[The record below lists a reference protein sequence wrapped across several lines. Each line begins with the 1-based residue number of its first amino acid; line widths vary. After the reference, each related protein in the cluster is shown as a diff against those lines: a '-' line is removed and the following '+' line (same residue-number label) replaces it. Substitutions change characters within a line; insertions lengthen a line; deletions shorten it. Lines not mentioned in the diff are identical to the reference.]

1 MNQLRIN
8 SISKLLINRENVIFQ
23 ELDVIS
29 TTSSNWKIT
38 FVSDI
43 LPFQA
48 ITNQLYKSLDVVL
61 LTTATIMHQY
71 DESEKQAF
79 HNSFVSL
86 RKEIAGIRIFLD
98 SIVETY
104 QNFRILQTR
113 SKRSL
118 LPIVGKALTFLFGK
132 VSEDDLQSI
141 KSNINKLA
149 ANQKKI
155 SHVVEE
161 SLTLL
166 NNTREYVIQN
176 RQAINNV
183 N

>member
-8 SISKLLINRENVIFQ
+8 SLSKLLINRENVIFQ

-29 TTSSNWKIT
+29 TTSSNWKIS

-48 ITNQLYKSLDVVL
+48 ITNQLYKSLDEVL

-79 HNSFVSL
+79 RNSFVGL
-86 RKEIAGIRIFLD
+86 RKKITGIRIFLD

-104 QNFRILQTR
+104 QNFTILQTR

-118 LPIVGKALTFLFGK
+118 LPIVGKAMSFLFGT
-132 VSEDDLQSI
+132 VSKDDLQYI
-141 KSNINKLA
+141 KSNINKL
-149 ANQKKI
+149 
-155 SHVVEE
+155 V
-161 SLTLL
+161 
-166 NNTREYVIQN
+166 
-176 RQAINNV
+176 
-183 N
+183 

>member
-1 MNQLRIN
+1 MYI
-8 SISKLLINRENVIFQ
+8 
-23 ELDVIS
+23 
-29 TTSSNWKIT
+29 
-38 FVSDI
+38 
-43 LPFQA
+43 
-48 ITNQLYKSLDVVL
+48 
-61 LTTATIMHQY
+61 H

-79 HNSFVSL
+79 HNSFVGL
-86 RKEIAGIRIFLD
+86 RKEITGIRIFLD
-98 SIVETY
+98 SIVERH

-118 LPIVGKALTFLFGK
+118 LPIVGKALSFLFGT

-149 ANQKKI
+149 ANQRKI

-166 NNTREYVIQN
+166 NDTRKHVIQT